1 MLLGL
6 TGGISTGKSMISK
19 YLSELEFPIVDADK
33 IAHQVLESDLSVISA
48 IKEQFGSDVAG
59 INGIDR
65 KKLGQIVFGNE
76 AKLKE
81 LNQITQPA
89 IRTKIV
95 DEIKTLNQNHNLVVL
110 DAPLLFE
117 EGYAGMVDVVMVVTS
132 DESIQLSRLMKR
144 NKLTQADA
152 RKRITAQ
159 MPLQQKVKHADI
171 VIDNSGTVADTQK
184 QVLKWLVDNKL
195 VDIRKN

>member
-59 INGIDR
+59 IKGIDR
-65 KKLGQIVFGNE
+65 KKLGQIVFGSE
-76 AKLKE
+76 ARLRE
-81 LNQITQPA
+81 LNQIIQPA

-95 DEIKTLNQNHNLVVL
+95 NEIKTLNQNHNLVVL

-132 DESIQLSRLMKR
+132 DESIQLSRLMRR

>member
-48 IKEQFGSDVAG
+48 IKEQFGPDVAG

-81 LNQITQPA
+81 LNQIIQPA

-159 MPLQQKVKHADI
+159 IPLQQKVKHADI

>member
-117 EGYAGMVDVVMVVTS
+117 EGYVGMVNVVMVVTS